1 MPGVLPLEAY
11 NSIDQEMT
19 QMANKSF
26 SGAFTGLAKVNR
38 ESGNAQRIAFT
49 IALITTYL
57 VLAAQYESF
66 FTPTIILI
74 TVPVAALGAI
84 TMLSLRGNMPLD
96 IFGQVGL
103 IALIGLSAKNS
114 ILIVERADQLLDDG
128 EGLILASL
136 LAAKERL
143 RPSIMT
149 SIASLAGFFP
159 LVVATGAGAVFRH
172 SIGAVIFGGVLLST
186 ILTLCV
192 VPAFCVI
199 IKQVEYKIFGDR
211 FKVLD

>member
-1 MPGVLPLEAY
+1 MPGTLPLQAY
-11 NSIDQEMT
+11 DNIDQEMNR
-19 QMANKSF
+19 MGNKSF
-26 SGAFTGLAKVNR
+26 SGAFTGLAKLSR
-38 ESGNAQRIAFT
+38 ESGDSQKIAFIISLTT
-49 IALITTYL
+49 IYL

-84 TMLSLRGNMPLD
+84 VMLSLRDSMPLD
-96 IFGQVGL
+96 IFGQVGI

-128 EGLILASL
+128 DDLVSAST

-143 RPSIMT
+143 RPIIMT
-149 SIASLAGFFP
+149 SIASLAGFFS
-159 LVVATGAGAVFRH
+159 LVIATGAGAVFRH

-192 VPAFCVI
+192 VPAFYII
-199 IKQVEYKIFGDR
+199 IKQLEYGVFGDR
-211 FKVLD
+211 FKSLE